1 MSAKTAIRDVSRT
14 VSVLANCAQA
24 CRRLTD
30 PSNGVLLFSYP
41 SKFLQLLNDCAATCD
56 LAVLFIERKS
66 PIVVDF
72 LEVCEEVSL
81 ECARECSNYN
91 TAEFDLCT
99 KACENVAGVCLSY
112 LLGKEP
118 L

>member
-1 MSAKTAIRDVSRT
+1 MTTNTAIRDISHIVGA
-14 VSVLANCAQA
+14 LADCARA

-41 SKFLQLLNDCAATCD
+41 PRFLQLLNDCAATCD
-56 LAVLFIERKS
+56 LGVMFIERKS
-66 PIVVDF
+66 PIIVDF

-91 TAEFDLCT
+91 TVDFEYCT
-99 KACENVAGVCLSY
+99 KACEKVAGVCLSY
-112 LLGKEP
+112 LLGKD
-118 L
+118 

>member
-1 MSAKTAIRDVSRT
+1 MPAETAIRDVSRT
-14 VSVLANCAQA
+14 VSVLTDCSQA

-41 SKFLQLLNDCAATCD
+41 PKFLQLLNDCAATCD

-91 TAEFDLCT
+91 TKEFDQCT
-99 KACENVAGVCLSY
+99 RACEKVAGVCLSY
-112 LLGKEP
+112 LLGKDP